1 MQVNKW
7 PLLLVK
13 SNNSLLTLNTEIYE
27 NYSAV
32 LQKQDGY
39 YFLKQFLLTRIMI
52 NSAILMIESV
62 YENKKSASLR
72 YIGDWHSFFDSI
84 GFLSE

>member
-1 MQVNKW
+1 M
-7 PLLLVK
+7 
-13 SNNSLLTLNTEIYE
+13 NTEIYE

-52 NSAILMIESV
+52 NSAILMIKMV

-72 YIGDWHSFFDSI
+72 YMEIGTLLVFIGIRSFGETVHS
-84 GFLSE
+84 